1 MHEISVGVLLFLSSL
16 LGVENLPVTPP
27 EWDVVSNWQ
36 ETAMGH
42 YSFVATNKKIVHECQ
57 RYPERYIEF
66 PLTIHSSTQVI
77 VNNQIIATSS
87 SPDFKHARGFYG
99 VLILPCA
106 QLRGATT
113 SLEWRLKSYN
123 QYFAWFKSFPKVV
136 EDYPK
141 TNVYSETLNIVAAG
155 ILLSLSFLYA
165 LLFAN
170 KISNQK
176 LAFLIC
182 SNFFTAFYFIF
193 NSAEF
198 FGLSIS
204 MLLAHKVADSGL
216 WLGLMCFIHILY
228 LEKLIISWMN
238 VAYKITVAIAL
249 PMICFA
255 PTGDVVQLGTTIP
268 FPLTIL
274 LSGYAIYRLLKI
286 GVLRSKKE
294 LIQLIAL
301 SISFLGYWHD
311 ILVVTAMI
319 DSFPML
325 SLGMPGSYIF
335 ILLSINESIDNTYAE
350 RDQLKDLTE
359 KLQQTNKELHH
370 AQDKL
375 VESEKMAVMGRAV
388 ARIAHELNTPIYS
401 ARSAMQNIQTQTN
414 HFLYLLQN
422 NKHQSREKTRQ
433 YGNDLSSMSNVLY
446 ESLSRAAELV
456 RNFKEISVDQI
467 NIRKKTFSLLEYI
480 KTSLITLEESLRRKN
495 ITINLQGENI
505 MFYHDPSLF
514 YQLINNLVSN
524 TEKYAYSNSGGV
536 IDINLSESP
545 KEITLIFA
553 DYGAGIPEK
562 NLSRIFDAFFT
573 TGGGSKSLGLG
584 LNIVYSIVNQKLN
597 GEITCI
603 SKENEGTRFIVKIPK
618 GVELL

>member
-1 MHEISVGVLLFLSSL
+1 MHEFSVGILLFLSSL
-16 LGVENLPVTPP
+16 LGVESLPVVPP
-27 EWDVVSNWQ
+27 EWHVASDWE
-36 ETAMGH
+36 ETAKGH
-42 YSFVATNKKIVHECQ
+42 FSFVATNKKIVQECQ
-57 RYPERYIEF
+57 QYPERYIEF

-77 VNNQIIATSS
+77 VDDQIVATTS
-87 SPDFKHARGFYG
+87 SPDFEHARSFYG
-99 VLILPCA
+99 VLVLPCA
-106 QLRGATT
+106 QLRNATT
-113 SLEWRLKSYN
+113 SLEWRLKSYT

-136 EDYPK
+136 EEYPR

-170 KISNQK
+170 KISKQK

-216 WLGLMCFIHILY
+216 WLGLMCFIHVLY
-228 LEKLIISWMN
+228 LENLILSWMN
-238 VAYKITVAIAL
+238 IAYKISVAIGL
-249 PMICFA
+249 MIIFLA
-255 PTGDVVQLGTTIP
+255 STGDAIQLGTTIP
-268 FPLTIL
+268 FPLTII
-274 LSGYAIYRLLKI
+274 LSGYAICQLLKVNI
-286 GVLRSKKE
+286 LKSKKE

-311 ILVVTAMI
+311 IFVVTAMI

-370 AQDKL
+370 AQDEL

-414 HFLYLLQN
+414 RFLASAQDGQQQFGVRAQRY
-422 NKHQSREKTRQ
+422 S
-433 YGNDLSSMSNVLY
+433 NDLTVMSNVLY
-446 ESLSRAAELV
+446 QSLSRAAELV

-467 NIRKKTFSLLEYI
+467 NVRKKTFNLLDYI

-495 ITINLQGENI
+495 IKVNLQGDNI
-505 MFYHDPSLF
+505 IFHHDPSLF

-524 TEKYAYSNSGGV
+524 TEKYAYSNSGGI
-536 IDINLSESP
+536 IDIELRESP
-545 KEITLIFA
+545 NEIVLLFA
-553 DYGAGIPEK
+553 DYGAGIPAS
-562 NLSRIFDAFFT
+562 NIPRIFDAFFT
-573 TGGGSKSLGLG
+573 TGGGSKGLGLG
-584 LNIVYSIVNQKLN
+584 LNIVYSIVTQKLN
-597 GEITCI
+597 GEINCT
-603 SKENEGTRFIVKIPK
+603 SKKNKGTSFTVKIPK
-618 GVELL
+618 GVE